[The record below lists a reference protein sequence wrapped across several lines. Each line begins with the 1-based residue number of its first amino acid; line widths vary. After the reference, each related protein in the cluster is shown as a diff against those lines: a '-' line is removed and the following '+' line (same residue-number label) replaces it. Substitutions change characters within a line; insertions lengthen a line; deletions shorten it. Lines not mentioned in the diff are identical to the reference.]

1 MNPRF
6 DYTDFNITINN
17 TMKLELKKFDI
28 TSITDDKVVVMIGK
42 RNTGKSFLIKDLLY
56 YNNSFQVGTVI
67 SGTESANNFYGEMVP
82 KIFIH
87 DEFRQN
93 IIDNVVKRQQHVIKS
108 LNEEKVKYGG
118 SKIDPRSF
126 LILDDCLY
134 DSSWTK
140 DKNVRALFMNGR
152 HLKMFFII
160 SMQYPLGIPPN
171 LRTNIDYIFILRENI
186 VANRKRIYDNY
197 AGMFQ
202 NFEIFCQVMDQCTE
216 NYECLVIDNT
226 TKSNKLEDNVFWYKA
241 SQHPPFKICN
251 QQFWEMSKNMKHDDN
266 EENYDPSVFKKK
278 RPVINVR
285 KTHRN

>member
-1 MNPRF
+1 
-6 DYTDFNITINN
+6 
-17 TMKLELKKFDI
+17 MKLELKKFDI

-42 RNTGKSFLIKDLLY
+42 RNTGKSFLIKDLLF

-67 SGTESANNFYGEMVP
+67 SGTESANHFYGEMIP

-87 DEFRQN
+87 DEFKQT
-93 IIDNVVKRQQHVIKS
+93 IIDKVIKRQQMVLKTMN
-108 LNEEKVKYGG
+108 NETNKFGNTQ
-118 SKIDPRSF
+118 IDPRSF

-134 DSSWTK
+134 DSTWTK

-241 SQHPPFKICN
+241 SSHPPFKICN
-251 QQFWEMSKNMKHDDN
+251 QQFWEMSKNIKENEDDN
-266 EENYDPSVFKKK
+266 EEEYDPSIFKKK
-278 RPVINVR
+278 KQPIINVK
-285 KTHRN
+285 KTHRK

>member
-1 MNPRF
+1 VLL
-6 DYTDFNITINN
+6 
-17 TMKLELKKFDI
+17 TMKLELRKFDI
-28 TSITDDKVVVMIGK
+28 STITDDKVVVMIGK

-67 SGTESANNFYGEMVP
+67 SGTEAANGFFGEFIP
-82 KIFIH
+82 KMFIH
-87 DEFRQN
+87 DEYRST
-93 IIDNVVKRQQHVIKS
+93 IIDNVVKRQQSLLKNIKK
-108 LNEEKVKYGG
+108 EVHKYG
-118 SKIDPRSF
+118 SSQIDPRAF

-140 DKNVRALFMNGR
+140 EKNVRALFMNGR
-152 HLKMFFII
+152 HLKMFFVI

-241 SQHPPFKICN
+241 ENHAPFTICN
-251 QQFWEMSKNMKHDDN
+251 RQFWELSKRMGNNEDEDDR
-266 EENYDPSVFKKK
+266 EDDYDPSVFRKKK
-278 RPVINVR
+278 PSINV
-285 KTHRN
+285 KKKSSSS

>member
-1 MNPRF
+1 
-6 DYTDFNITINN
+6 
-17 TMKLELKKFDI
+17 MKLELRKFDI
-28 TSITDDKVVVMIGK
+28 STITDDKVVVMIGK

-67 SGTESANNFYGEMVP
+67 SGTEAANGFFGEFVP
-82 KIFIH
+82 KMFIH
-87 DEFRQN
+87 DEYRSS
-93 IIDNVVKRQQHVIKS
+93 IIDNVVKRQQTLLKNINIEV
-108 LNEEKVKYGG
+108 NKYG
-118 SKIDPRSF
+118 SSQIDPRSF

-140 DKNVRALFMNGR
+140 EKNVRALFMNGR
-152 HLKMFFII
+152 HLKMFFVI

-241 SQHPPFKICN
+241 DNHPPFTLCN
-251 QQFWEMSKNMKHDDN
+251 RQFWELSKRMGNDDDK
-266 EENYDPSVFKKK
+266 EEEYDPSVFRKKK
-278 RPVINVR
+278 STINV
-285 KTHRN
+285 KKKSSS

>member
-1 MNPRF
+1 
-6 DYTDFNITINN
+6 
-17 TMKLELKKFDI
+17 MKLELKKFDI

-42 RNTGKSFLIKDLLY
+42 RNTGKSFLIKDLLH

-87 DEFRQN
+87 DEFKQS

-108 LNEEKVKYGG
+108 LNEEKRKYGG

-152 HLKMFFII
+152 HLKMFFVI

-251 QQFWEMSKNMKHDDN
+251 PQFWEMSKNIKADDN

-278 RPVINVR
+278 RPVINVK

>member
-1 MNPRF
+1 
-6 DYTDFNITINN
+6 
-17 TMKLELKKFDI
+17 MKLELRKFDI
-28 TSITDDKVVVMIGK
+28 TAITDDKVVVMIGK

-56 YNNSFQVGTVI
+56 YNNHFQVGTVI
-67 SGTESANNFYGEMVP
+67 SGTESANHFYGSMIP

-87 DEFRQN
+87 DEFKQS
-93 IIDNVVKRQQHVIKS
+93 IIDNVVKRQQMILKNKNS
-108 LNEEKVKYGG
+108 EISKYGD
-118 SKIDPRSF
+118 SKIDPKSF

-202 NFEIFCQVMDQCTE
+202 TFEIFSQVMDQCTE
-216 NYECLVIDNT
+216 NFECLVIDNT

-241 SQHPPFKICN
+241 TTHPPFQICN
-251 QQFWEMSKNMKHDDN
+251 QQFWEMSKNMNEDDN
-266 EENYDPSVFKKK
+266 EEEYDPSLLKKK
-278 RPVINVR
+278 SSTIINV
-285 KTHRN
+285 KKKHR